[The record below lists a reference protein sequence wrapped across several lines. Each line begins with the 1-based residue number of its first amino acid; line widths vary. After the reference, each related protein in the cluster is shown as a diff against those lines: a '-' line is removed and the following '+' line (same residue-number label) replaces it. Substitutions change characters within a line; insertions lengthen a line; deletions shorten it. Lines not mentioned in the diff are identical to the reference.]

1 MEILYVLLV
10 LLVATRVMGE
20 LAVRIG
26 QPALTGE
33 LLAGVL
39 IGILVTNQS
48 GAFPVLS
55 GLSQNQVFRAI
66 TDLGIFFLMVMA
78 GLELRPEKL
87 AKTSL
92 QSAAVALGGL
102 ILPLGLGWML
112 GVAFLPESELQKA
125 QALFIGVA
133 LAITAVPVSVGVL
146 LSMNKLDTPVGR
158 LIVSAAVLD
167 DILSLL
173 LLAVLTAVLQTGG
186 IPGASELA
194 LLGGKIVLFFSIAV
208 PLGMFVFPLLGNQ
221 IGRLHSSEFDFSF
234 LLIAGLAYS
243 VLAEL
248 LSMHFLIGAFV
259 AGLFF
264 KKNTI
269 DEQAYEDISKK
280 VSAVTYGFLAP
291 VFFASI
297 GMHLDGAALVDAP
310 WFVLSLLAAAT
321 AGKMLGS
328 GIPAR
333 LFGFSG
339 QDAWAVG
346 IGMNARGAV
355 ELVIADVAF
364 RAGLFDIPDPPPPVV
379 ASLYSAI
386 VLTAIA
392 TTFATPIGLK
402 WIYRRSD
409 QGHSPAS

>member
-1 MEILYVLLV
+1 MDILYVLLI
-10 LLVATRVMGE
+10 LLVATRVLGE
-20 LAVRIG
+20 VAVRLG

-48 GAFPVLS
+48 EAFPVLS
-55 GLSQNQVFRAI
+55 ELGENRVFTAI
-66 TDLGIFFLMVMA
+66 TDLGIFFLMLMA

-92 QSAAVALGGL
+92 ESAAVALGGL
-102 ILPLGLGWML
+102 VLPLALGWTL
-112 GVAFLPESELQKA
+112 GVVFLPQSELYDA

-167 DILSLL
+167 DVLSLL
-173 LLAVLTAVLQTGG
+173 LLAVLTAILQTGG
-186 IPGASELA
+186 IPDPAELA
-194 LLGGKIVLFFSIAV
+194 LLGAKVAGFFVIAV
-208 PLGMFVFPLLGNQ
+208 PLGIFLFPWLGKQVN
-221 IGRLHSSEFDFSF
+221 RLHSSEFDFSF

-243 VLAEL
+243 VLAEM

-264 KKNTI
+264 KRSTI

-310 WFVLSLLAAAT
+310 MFVLWMLVAAT
-321 AGKMLGS
+321 LGKVLGAGG
-328 GIPAR
+328 PAR
-333 LFGFSG
+333 LFGFSNR
-339 QDAWAVG
+339 DALAVG
-346 IGMNARGAV
+346 VGMNARGAV

-364 RAGLFDIPDPPPPVV
+364 RAGLFQMPDPPPPVV

-402 WIYRRSD
+402 WIYRGS
-409 QGHSPAS
+409 A